1 MVNGSDASG
10 ERPVPADVCILVPVL
25 NEASRIPALL
35 RRLARDF
42 PDCELVV
49 VDGGS
54 VDGTPDLV
62 RPPARLVRSPAG
74 RGHQLAEGAARV
86 TGEVL
91 WVHHVDTVVEPAA
104 LGQLR
109 AALADPAVVGGGLTL
124 RFDRRGPALRW
135 IAATSNL
142 RARRLG
148 WIFGDQAMFVRRSAL
163 DRVGGFPRLPLM
175 EDLELSRRLSR
186 IGRLAVLPAT
196 STASARRFAEHGA
209 LRMLIFMQSLK
220 LRYLAGTDPAVLAR
234 DYAEGPRPRLLRRHR
249 GRPGGHS
256 DDRSGAPAR
265 HRETAGPAELE
276 RAAHHDPAGARRGMA
291 VRLLRGAA
299 VLQRRRSA
307 R

>member
-1 MVNGSDASG
+1 MARRSDGAAG
-10 ERPVPADVCILVPVL
+10 TPGPAAVSIVVPVL
-25 NEASRIPALL
+25 NEAPRIEAVLH
-35 RRLARDF
+35 RLARDF
-42 PDCELVV
+42 PGCELIV

-62 RPPARLVRSPAG
+62 RPPARLVRSPPG
-74 RGHQLAEGAARV
+74 RGGQLAEGATAS
-86 TGEVL
+86 TGDVL
-91 WVHHVDTVVEPAA
+91 WVHHVDAVVAPAA

-124 RFDRRGPALRW
+124 RFDRGGPALRCL
-135 IAATSNL
+135 AATSNA

-163 DRVGGFPRLPLM
+163 DGVGGFPRIPIM

-186 IGRLAVLPAT
+186 AGRLTVLPAT
-196 STASARRFAEHGA
+196 STASARRFTEHGT
-209 LRMLIFMQSLK
+209 LRMLVLMQWLK
-220 LRYLAGTDPAVLAR
+220 LRYLAGADPALLAR
-234 DYAEGPRPRLLRRHR
+234 DYAAGPRRWWPRHR
-249 GRPGGHS
+249 RGHPGGRA
-256 DDRSGAPAR
+256 DDGAGMHGR
-265 HRETAGPAELE
+265 RRETAGPDELE
-276 RAAHHDPAGARRGMA
+276 RPAHHDPAGARRGVA